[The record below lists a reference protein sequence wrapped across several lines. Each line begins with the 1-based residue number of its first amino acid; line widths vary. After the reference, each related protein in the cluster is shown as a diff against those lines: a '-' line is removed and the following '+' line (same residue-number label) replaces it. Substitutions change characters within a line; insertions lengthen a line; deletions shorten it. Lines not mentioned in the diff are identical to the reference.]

1 MFTDQETILKCKE
14 DDSIQIQNQEE
25 EDDDNEVIS
34 DLRQEVEKR
43 KEANEKK

>member
-1 MFTDQETILKCKE
+1 VIK
-14 DDSIQIQNQEE
+14 
-25 EDDDNEVIS
+25 DDDNEVIS